1 MLNLREPDPVEL
13 PHPVHTGG
21 SAHAP
26 PSSRARCGSLRFPAS
41 AVVLGFALHALPVQA
56 IEFGQ
61 GEVQG
66 SLDTTISHGIT
77 WRVGARDEGRV
88 GNFLSANSN
97 DGNLNYDRGIVS
109 NTSKF
114 TTDLDLAYRNFGAF
128 VRATGFIDFENEN
141 GMRDRTPLSAEARD
155 LVGQE
160 LDLLD
165 AYVTGAFDVGD
176 AAVDLRV
183 GRQVLNWG
191 ESTFITNGVNAF
203 NRFDVSKLRLPGSEL
218 REALA
223 PIPMVSLSVAPTYN
237 LSMEGFYQLD
247 WEETVIDP
255 VGSFFSTTDYVGAG
269 AREAVIVD
277 PVFEP
282 LLGPVGSDVDR
293 SFGFG
298 PLTAG
303 AINHDLAEL
312 HGNASSAG
320 IHQCTAAAPAGCR
333 SRFRDR
339 VARSGPRSRRLGPVG
354 TGHALSR
361 GRT

>member
-1 MLNLREPDPVEL
+1 MLNLRECGLVEL
-13 PHPVHTGG
+13 PRRTDVGRHADVLSASGVRSGFLRLSASAALLGLALQAVPVH
-21 SAHAP
+21 
-26 PSSRARCGSLRFPAS
+26 
-41 AVVLGFALHALPVQA
+41 A
-56 IEFGQ
+56 IEFGE

-88 GNFLSANSN
+88 RNFLSANSN

-128 VRATGFIDFENEN
+128 VRATGYIDFENEN
-141 GMRDRTPLSAEARD
+141 GMRDRTPLSDEARD

-183 GRQVLNWG
+183 GRHVLNWG
-191 ESTFITNGVNAF
+191 ESTFITNGINAF

-255 VGSFFSTTDYVGAG
+255 VGTYFSISDYVGAG
-269 AREAVIVD
+269 AREAVLVD
-277 PVFEP
+277 PAFEA
-282 LLGPVGSDVDR
+282 LLGPFGSNR
-293 SFGFG
+293 GPASFRFG
-298 PLTAG
+298 PLTT
-303 AINHDLAEL
+303 AINHDLQNYIVV
-312 HGNASSAG
+312 H
-320 IHQCTAAAPAGCR
+320 PA
-333 SRFRDR
+333 
-339 VARSGPRSRRLGPVG
+339 LGPII
-354 TGHALSR
+354 LPQPPFSR
-361 GRT
+361 SWIRTS